1 VNRLV
6 FGMVTSAVFIGSAML
21 LGHAVPPLLSLPYV
35 EGVSIPGLLAC
46 GLSGVLGL
54 RLMWAI
60 RKSGHLQKKQ
70 E

>member
-1 VNRLV
+1 
-6 FGMVTSAVFIGSAML
+6 ML
-21 LGHAVPPLLSLPYV
+21 LAHAVPPLLPLPYL
-35 EGVSIPGLLAC
+35 EGGLSIPGLAAC

-54 RLMWAI
+54 RLLWAI